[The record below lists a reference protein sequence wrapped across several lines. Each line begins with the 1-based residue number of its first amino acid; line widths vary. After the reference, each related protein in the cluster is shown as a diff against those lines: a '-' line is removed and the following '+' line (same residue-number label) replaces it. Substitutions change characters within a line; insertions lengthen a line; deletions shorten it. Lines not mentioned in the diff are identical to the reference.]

1 MTLSPALSALAIPGS
16 VALILAGMWLVSRLA
31 KRWGWSAEIQ
41 RKLVHVTTGLFAM
54 ALPWLLPSP
63 ALVYGLLA
71 ATLLVMLVL
80 RLPSIAKGSVGRVVH
95 GVERSSW
102 GDVMLVLAVAT
113 LYFSSGEAS
122 TPVLYLLPLAILTV
136 SDAAAAVAGSAYG
149 RMHYVVEDGQKSVE
163 GSLVFFMITWILAMS
178 FLLLLSDVPRAT
190 VVLLSFIAAAFATL
204 LEADSWRG
212 FDNYFVPVGVLLL
225 LATNLDSS
233 SLTLVLL
240 AVGFIAGF
248 AFIHGYGGPLLGL
261 SAHTSRAY
269 TAGLFMISAVTV
281 WPNMILP
288 TLALVAQTFARR
300 FNPSDSRHPDLDMLG
315 LLAALSFAALLGGS
329 ALGVSAISFYSIAC
343 AAIALQCAM
352 LALADRS
359 LVIRLGSLA
368 VMGLALAG
376 GLFILTAL
384 HQGQLGVMAQLD
396 ARMLMGP
403 LIIASLVIA
412 ALVSTAFPAFYRTAR
427 YAKVS
432 VVGALIP
439 YGAFVALFLAQEGI
453 AS

>member
-31 KRWGWSAEIQ
+31 KCWGWSAEIQ

-71 ATLLVMLVL
+71 ATLVVMMVL

-102 GDVMLVLAVAT
+102 GDVMFVFAVAT

-122 TPVLYLLPLAILTV
+122 SPVLYLLPLAILTV

-149 RMHYVVEDGQKSVE
+149 RMHYVVEDSQKSVE

-240 AVGFIAGF
+240 AAGFIAGF
-248 AFIHGYGGPLLGL
+248 AFIHGYGRPLLGL

-288 TLALVAQTFARR
+288 ALALVAQTFARR
-300 FNPSDSRHPDLDMLG
+300 FNPSDSRHPD
-315 LLAALSFAALLGGS
+315 AALLGGS

-359 LVIRLGSLA
+359 LAIRLGSLA
-368 VMGLALAG
+368 VGGLALIG

-384 HQGQLGVMAQLD
+384 HQGQLGVMAQLE
-396 ARMLMGP
+396 APMLMGP
-403 LIIASLVIA
+403 LIITSLAVA
-412 ALVSTAFPAFYRTAR
+412 AVVSTAFPAFYRTAR
-427 YAKVS
+427 YAKVG